1 MKIEPQQQGKTIK
14 GKVID
19 ERGESLPGGVTVVVK
34 GTSMGTTT
42 DIDGNYILHNI
53 PPGSP
58 VIIFF
63 RLSACM
69 HRRLPLEIEPL
80 SI

>member
-53 PPGSP
+53 PGSP
-58 VIIFF
+58 VIIF